1 MKKRKGLKIVLG
13 LLMAFLLVI
22 TAVSNYLFEYAVARR
37 GDGGDRKVKTTQ
49 IQPDK
54 TSLKAMKG
62 KKKEEA
68 KAYFEKQGLQ
78 EDKMT
83 SYDGTQL
90 KLFYVE
96 NPSVSKWVL
105 MIHGYRSKHEEMLAY
120 AKLYHKQGYNVV
132 MPDLRASGQSEGS
145 YVGMGMLDKEDM
157 KFVLQW
163 IIRRHRNA
171 AIVVHGNS
179 MGAATAL
186 LLAGEKEAS
195 QVKAFVADS
204 AYTSVYE
211 MFKEEL
217 QLRFHLPSFPLLDV
231 ASLISKMRAGYSF
244 KEVSVIQAI
253 KRSTKPILLIHG
265 EKDDFVP
272 FSMMQRLYDAKT
284 QGKKKQLVSKKAGHT
299 ESLFDL
305 GDVYSKTIFD
315 FIRSLDN
322 ADAL

>member
-1 MKKRKGLKIVLG
+1 M
-13 LLMAFLLVI
+13 
-22 TAVSNYLFEYAVARR
+22 
-37 GDGGDRKVKTTQ
+37 
-49 IQPDK
+49 
-54 TSLKAMKG
+54 
-62 KKKEEA
+62 
-68 KAYFEKQGLQ
+68 
-78 EDKMT
+78 
-83 SYDGTQL
+83 
-90 KLFYVE
+90 
-96 NPSVSKWVL
+96 
-105 MIHGYRSKHEEMLAY
+105 
-120 AKLYHKQGYNVV
+120 
-132 MPDLRASGQSEGS
+132 
-145 YVGMGMLDKEDM
+145 
-157 KFVLQW
+157 
-163 IIRRHRNA
+163 
-171 AIVVHGNS
+171 
-179 MGAATAL
+179 
-186 LLAGEKEAS
+186 
-195 QVKAFVADS
+195 KAFVADS